1 MTPQEQDNLARTRF
15 IILTVL
21 RASGVALMLLGM
33 GIIGSR
39 IIEPSDLIGGI
50 VFTIGFLDSLLLPHI
65 LIRKWRT
72 PPGA

>member
-1 MTPQEQDNLARTRF
+1 MTQQDQDNLARQRF

-39 IIEPSDLIGGI
+39 LVEPSDLIGSI
-50 VFTIGFLDSLLLPHI
+50 VFAVGFLDSLILPRL
-65 LIRKWRT
+65 LIRRWRT
-72 PPGA
+72 PPNA

>member
-1 MTPQEQDNLARTRF
+1 MTQQDQDSLARQRF

-39 IIEPSDLIGGI
+39 LVEPSDLIGSI
-50 VFTIGFLDSLLLPHI
+50 VFAIGFLDSLILPRV
-65 LIRKWRT
+65 LIRRWRT
-72 PPGA
+72 PPNA

>member
-39 IIEPSDLIGGI
+39 MIEPADLIGTI
-50 VFTIGFLDSLLLPHI
+50 VFAIGFLDSLLLPRL

>member
-1 MTPQEQDNLARTRF
+1 MTQQEQDNLARQRF

-21 RASGVALMLLGM
+21 RALGVALMLLGM

-39 IIEPSDLIGGI
+39 LVEPSDVIGSI
-50 VFTIGFLDSLLLPHI
+50 IFAVGFLDSLIVPRL

>member
-1 MTPQEQDNLARTRF
+1 MTPQEQDKLARTRF
-15 IILTVL
+15 MILTVL

-39 IIEPSDLIGGI
+39 MIEPSDLIGGV
-50 VFTIGFLDSLLLPHI
+50 VFAIGFLDSLVLPRF

-72 PPGA
+72 PPDV

>member
-1 MTPQEQDNLARTRF
+1 MTEQDQDNLARQRF
-15 IILTVL
+15 VILTVL

-33 GIIGSR
+33 GIIASR
-39 IIEPSDLIGGI
+39 FVEPSDLIGSI
-50 VFTIGFLDSLLLPHI
+50 VFAVGFLDSLILPRL

>member
-1 MTPQEQDNLARTRF
+1 MTQQDQDSLARQRF

-39 IIEPSDLIGGI
+39 LVEPSDLIGSI
-50 VFTIGFLDSLLLPHI
+50 VFAIGFLDSLILP
-65 LIRKWRT
+65 RKS
-72 PPGA
+72 PCA

>member
-1 MTPQEQDNLARTRF
+1 MTPQDQDNLARQRF

-39 IIEPSDLIGGI
+39 IVQPSELIGSI
-50 VFTIGFLDSLLLPHI
+50 VFAVGFLDSLIVPRL

>member
-1 MTPQEQDNLARTRF
+1 MTQQDQDNLARQRF

-39 IIEPSDLIGGI
+39 LVQPSDLIGSI
-50 VFTIGFLDSLLLPHI
+50 VFAVGFLDSLILPRL
-65 LIRKWRT
+65 LIRRWRT
-72 PPGA
+72 PPNA

>member
-1 MTPQEQDNLARTRF
+1 VTQQDQDSLARQRF

-39 IIEPSDLIGGI
+39 LVEPSDVIGSI
-50 VFTIGFLDSLLLPHI
+50 IFAVGFLDSLIVPRL

>member
-15 IILTVL
+15 IILTAL

-39 IIEPSDLIGGI
+39 MIEPSDLIGSI
-50 VFTIGFLDSLLLPHI
+50 VFAIGFLDSLILPRL
-65 LIRKWRT
+65 LIRKWRS

>member
-1 MTPQEQDNLARTRF
+1 MTQQDQDNLARQRF

-39 IIEPSDLIGGI
+39 LVEPSDVIGSI
-50 VFTIGFLDSLLLPHI
+50 IFAVGFLNSLIVPRL